1 MSRNLGIRELTDI
14 LDYYHIKK
22 PNTIYHIKK
31 KVNKVIVKRLCA
43 SNCDDEQKYKKLMY
57 LLHKKRILSNQKKV
71 KYEKTRKRIH
81 YLLNQTRVLSPIYYL
96 DA

>member
-1 MSRNLGIRELTDI
+1 MSRNLGIHELTDI

-57 LLHKKRILSNQKKV
+57 
-71 KYEKTRKRIH
+71 
-81 YLLNQTRVLSPIYYL
+81 
-96 DA
+96 